1 MKIKMFQVFNLNQF
15 LMLKTRTSQQIEEF
29 FCQLP
34 RRISTKQEP

>member
-1 MKIKMFQVFNLNQF
+1 
-15 LMLKTRTSQQIEEF
+15 LKTRTSQQIEEF